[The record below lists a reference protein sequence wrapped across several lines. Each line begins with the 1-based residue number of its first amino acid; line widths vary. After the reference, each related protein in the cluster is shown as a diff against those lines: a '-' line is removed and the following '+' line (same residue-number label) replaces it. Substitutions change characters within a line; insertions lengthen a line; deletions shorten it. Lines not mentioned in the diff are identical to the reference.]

1 VPSHESFQMC
11 KKNVIFCGG
20 IEYGIFVATEV
31 ANAIDSL
38 SLESWGSQLDQYRIL
53 GEKEKKPSQSCYSQ
67 SCAKTSPFHLII
79 AD

>member
-1 VPSHESFQMC
+1 MC

-38 SLESWGSQLDQYRIL
+38 SLESWGSQLISTEFWGR
-53 GEKEKKPSQSCYSQ
+53 KK
-67 SCAKTSPFHLII
+67 KNHLNHVTVNPVQRQVLFI
-79 AD
+79 